1 METKQENMDS
11 LLLNNEDLLITSSPH
26 IKEKHSTKSIMR
38 DVIIALIPTSL
49 VGTFF
54 FGLRAIFL
62 IATCVISAVLSEY
75 IFQKI
80 TKKSITISDLSAALT
95 GILLAL
101 NLPVNTPL
109 WVAFIGSIVAIILV
123 KQIFGGIGCN
133 FMNPALASR
142 AFILASWP
150 EAISIFELDAVTTAT
165 PLAILKSGEGNLP
178 SISNAFL
185 GNIPGCI
192 GEVSAL
198 AILIGGI
205 YLLYKKIITWH
216 IPVVYIGTV
225 LILTTVIGRNGFFS
239 GNGIYEIFTGGLFL
253 GAFFM
258 ATDYVTSPMTKNGQI
273 LFAFGCG
280 LITTLIRIF
289 GGYPEGVSYS
299 ILLMNLLVPVI
310 DYYFKPKAFGHVK
323 EINNFNI

>member
-1 METKQENMDS
+1 MVDTKQDSAES
-11 LLLNNEDLLITSSPH
+11 LLLSDDDLLINSSPH
-26 IKEKHSTKSIMR
+26 IKDKPSTQSIMR
-38 DVIIALIPTSL
+38 DVLIALIPTSL
-49 VGTFF
+49 VGALV
-54 FGLRAIFL
+54 FGLRAIFI
-62 IATCVISAVLSEY
+62 IATCAITAVISEY
-75 IFQKI
+75 AFQKI
-80 TKKSITISDLSAALT
+80 TKKEITIKDLSAVVT
-95 GILLAL
+95 GVLLAL

-109 WVAFIGSIVAIILV
+109 WVAFIGSAVAIVLV

-133 FMNPALASR
+133 FMNPALAAR
-142 AFILASWP
+142 AFILAAWP
-150 EAISIFELDAVTTAT
+150 ETISIFTIDGVTTAT
-165 PLAILKSGEGNLP
+165 PLALLKSGQENLP
-178 SISNAFL
+178 SLSNAFL
-185 GNIPGCI
+185 GNIGGCI

-198 AILIGGI
+198 AILIGAL
-205 YLLYKKIITWH
+205 YLIYKKIITWH
-216 IPVVYIGTV
+216 IPVVYISTV
-225 LILTTVIGRNGFFS
+225 LILTTIIGRNGFLS

-310 DYYFKPKAFGHVK
+310 DHYLIPKEFGHEK
-323 EINNFNI
+323 